1 MPRYNMTEDSLIDYY
16 SRRAADYERIYH
28 KPERQTDLAR
38 LRERLR
44 SLLTGRRVLELACGT
59 GYWTAV
65 IADVVVSVLATDASE
80 AVLEIAR
87 SKALDVSRVNFARA
101 DAWHASEIR
110 GNFDAGLA
118 AFWWSHVPKQQLAS
132 FLFVFHAALRP
143 AARLVFV
150 DNRFVAGS
158 STAISRRDDANN
170 TYQVRQLEDVAA
182 HEVLKNFP
190 NRAELLALVEPH
202 AREVELVESEYFW
215 CLSYKLNVAN
225 P

>member
-1 MPRYNMTEDSLIDYY
+1 MTKDSLIDYY
-16 SRRAADYERIYH
+16 SRRAAAYERIYR
-28 KPERQTDLAR
+28 KPERQTDLVR

-59 GYWTAV
+59 GYWTAA
-65 IADVVVSVLATDASE
+65 IADLAVSVLATDASD

-87 SKALDVSRVNFARA
+87 SRTLDADRVNFARA
-101 DAWHASEIR
+101 DAWRANEIR
-110 GNFDAGLA
+110 GDFDAGFA
-118 AFWWSHVPKQQLAS
+118 AFWWSHVPKQQLSS
-132 FLFVFHAALRP
+132 FLSAFHVALRP

-150 DNRFVAGS
+150 DNRFVEGS
-158 STAISRRDDANN
+158 STAISRSDDANN
-170 TYQVRQLEDVAA
+170 TYQVRQLEDGTT

-190 NRAELLALVEPH
+190 SRAELLALIEPN
-202 AREVELVESEYFW
+202 AREVELHEFDYFW